1 MINPNKLNKKN
12 ENFCSFSRRLGAI
25 VYDTVLLIT
34 VFYCATY
41 VLVPFLGGEAIESNN
56 LAYKIYLLIL
66 AYLYFVWHW
75 CFGGKTLGMR
85 SLQIKIVNDLGI
97 KPNFQQAT
105 KRFLAS
111 TLSFILFGTGFLW
124 GIFDKNKKTL
134 HDHLS
139 KTKLIVEKK

>member
-1 MINPNKLNKKN
+1 MINPNKLNEKN

-85 SLQIKIVNDLGI
+85 SWQIKIVNDLGI
-97 KPNFQQAT
+97 KTTEWAFINSAEDVKKNERIGTRTNDDGVDNIPPYAT
-105 KRFLAS
+105 
-111 TLSFILFGTGFLW
+111 
-124 GIFDKNKKTL
+124 D
-134 HDHLS
+134 
-139 KTKLIVEKK
+139 